1 MAKHLTS
8 DQESISLC
16 ETLDRV
22 LNKGVVIR
30 GEVMITVAD
39 VDLIY
44 LDLGLLLTSIETAMI
59 TGAIV
64 PGMKS
69 QGLMKG
75 NGRGSDVVGKPC
87 GDRAGT

>member
-1 MAKHLTS
+1 MRKFS
-8 DQESISLC
+8 NESISLC

-22 LNKGVVIR
+22 LNTGVVIR

-59 TGAIV
+59 TGAML
-64 PGMKS
+64 PGMKRQVS
-69 QGLMKG
+69 
-75 NGRGSDVVGKPC
+75 
-87 GDRAGT
+87 

>member
-1 MAKHLTS
+1 MAKRLTS

-59 TGAIV
+59 TGAIL
-64 PGMKS
+64 PGMKRQVS
-69 QGLMKG
+69 
-75 NGRGSDVVGKPC
+75 
-87 GDRAGT
+87 